1 MEKISNENN
10 NQEKAE
16 VAISGSTLISE
27 KDLRTKTRDKESYF
41 IMLKGSIHQ
50 EHIIALLSTKKKLI
64 ELKILYMFYC
74 ISSLSTNLPSDNN
87 YKFWT

>member
-10 NQEKAE
+10 NQEKGE
-16 VAISGSTLISE
+16 GAISSSMLISE
-27 KDLRTKTRDKESYF
+27 KDLRKKTRDKERYF

-50 EHIIALLSTKKKLI
+50 EHIIALLYIKKKLI

-74 ISSLSTNLPSDNN
+74 ICSL
-87 YKFWT
+87 